1 MNFGGCF
8 HVCGSQLE
16 LNVYFFKKP
25 ILGTLP
31 SLTPK
36 HAKSSP
42 VAILKDLQTQPQ
54 KSFQDASRRP
64 FKDIHAQTQRSIQ
77 RTTNR
82 QADIQ
87 TGTTYYWHWRAM
99 VVIGKLWLSLT
110 SYGCHWRAT
119 VVIGEPCVNT
129 KRPILGTLPGLGLK
143 LAPKTSQE
151 TILKYFQT
159 QTQKALQEASRKPF

>member
-1 MNFGGCF
+1 MCTSISCQPGCLEIRRLCSCSEHDQKRSPEQGVNFGGCF

-31 SLTPK
+31 SLSPK
-36 HAKSSP
+36 HAKSFP
-42 VAILKDLQTQPQ
+42 EAILKDLQTQPQ

-87 TGTTYYWHWRAM
+87 TGTTYHWHWRAM
-99 VVIGKLWLSLT
+99 VVIDKLWLSLT

-119 VVIGEPCVNT
+119 VVIGEP
-129 KRPILGTLPGLGLK
+129 
-143 LAPKTSQE
+143 
-151 TILKYFQT
+151 
-159 QTQKALQEASRKPF
+159 